1 MTLAP
6 QELENTASK
15 YAAEAIKLDSQGSH
29 SVAIQSYQRASE
41 ALIRLVEIYPE
52 YKLNRVYLER
62 ASAYQNRIKAL
73 QMANGIMDDES
84 QNAREFATVINNKDL
99 STNKSSNQLIKT
111 TKPISK
117 NLDKSSIFPENN
129 RYKHND
135 IHNRNPAN
143 QSDINKIAEPNSEFE
158 NLVLKEKPLVS
169 WDEVI
174 GLDDAKRAIRES
186 IVYPTKRADLF
197 PLGWPRGILLFGP
210 PGCGK
215 TLLAAAAAAE
225 IRGYFINIDAPSMM
239 SKWLGEAEKNISK
252 LFAFARKLHE
262 KEKVPILLFID
273 EIDSLLGTRNGEVGG
288 EVRVKNQFLT
298 EMDGINDKSRESFLY
313 VIGATNKPW
322 SLESGF
328 LRRFQKRIYVTLP
341 DMLSR
346 KSLFKQY
353 VSKLNNDSS
362 LKIDEL
368 AKLSESYSASDIK
381 DICQSAQLRVVNEL
395 FENSDPLDESALP
408 RALNL
413 VDFKELIKVRKPSVS
428 SDMVRAYM
436 RWSEQFKAL

>member
-15 YAAEAIKLDSQGSH
+15 FAAEAIKLDSQGSH

-73 QMANGIMDDES
+73 QMANGLLGDEAQTS
-84 QNAREFATVINNKDL
+84 SKEVANMIHDSGL
-99 STNKSSNQLIKT
+99 SDSKNSKPQVKTGSVFGNQNKSSHSANNNNNTLNQFD
-111 TKPISK
+111 TKK
-117 NLDKSSIFPENN
+117 NSET
-129 RYKHND
+129 
-135 IHNRNPAN
+135 
-143 QSDINKIAEPNSEFE
+143 NSEFD
-158 NLVLKEKPLVS
+158 NLILKEKPLVS
-169 WDEVI
+169 WNEVV
-174 GLDDAKRAIRES
+174 GLEDAKRAIRES
-186 IVYPTKRADLF
+186 IVYPTKRSDLF

-225 IRGYFINIDAPSMM
+225 IHGYFIVMDAPSMM

-252 LFAFARKLHE
+252 LFTFARKLHE
-262 KEKVPILLFID
+262 KEQIPILLFID

-298 EMDGINDKSRESFLY
+298 EMDGINDKSKNSFIY

-341 DMLSR
+341 DMMSR

-381 DICQSAQLRVVNEL
+381 DICQSAQLKVVNEL
-395 FENSDPLDESALP
+395 FENGDPMNESELP

-413 VDFKELIKVRKPSVS
+413 NDFKDMIKVRKPSVS